1 MIHGTNGD
9 PLSPLAVFVFPNEV
23 ERLVD
28 VCVCKLTCI
37 TDMYIIANG
46 YPMRIRCY

>member
-1 MIHGTNGD
+1 MIHGTNRD
-9 PLSPLAVFVFPNEV
+9 PLSPHAFFIFPYEV

-37 TDMYIIANG
+37 TEMYIIANG